1 MESMVDQRLLLQK
14 LEAQL
19 VECQKKLIPAKA
31 KFQEATDRTKV
42 LRRQL
47 AEAEAVIVDNPMRP
61 LLDEE
66 SDLMGRIQKLKMDS
80 LSFDSRSRAAGSR

>member
-19 VECQKKLIPAKA
+19 AECQKKLITAKA
-31 KFQEATDRTKV
+31 KFQEATDRTKL

-47 AEAEAVIVDNPMRP
+47 AEAESVIVDNPMRP

-80 LSFDSRSRAAGSR
+80 MSFDSRSRAAGSR